1 MFKHYRQG
9 MFTFI
14 SFMILDILCLFLA
27 YIAAIWVYSLG
38 SAANY
43 RSDDHFPVVII
54 MMVVDVAVT
63 LSCNTLRRVLRR
75 RKRKEA
81 AEGAKHVGI
90 SFVVLAVI
98 LFTLKWS
105 ASYSRLVIYLTYVL
119 YYALFVVTHSLWR
132 RLLGRLRKK
141 RDRKTAILM
150 TTDRFVEE
158 GLEELNRRNIEVRA
172 VFLLKN
178 IKVDKIGDIH
188 VVKDAQ
194 EAAKIMCWDW
204 IDQAYVYGLDHQMI
218 PEELNKACAEMR
230 MPLRTVDFEYRVI
243 ELKTI
248 PNKDPQYGALS
259 FLEGKRDIPFPIRRV
274 YWITETEADLHR
286 GFHAHKLNC
295 QLLFCPHGKID
306 IVLDDGE
313 TKEVVTLEGPSK
325 GLLLM
330 PGMWRE
336 MIWRET
342 GSVLCVLASE
352 YYDPEEY
359 IRNYDEF
366 MKYKKKK

>member
-1 MFKHYRQG
+1 MLKHYRQG
-9 MFTFI
+9 MLTFI
-14 SFMILDILCLFLA
+14 SFVLIDLCCLFLA
-27 YIAAIWVYSLG
+27 NIVAIWIYSILG
-38 SAANY
+38 TTDY
-43 RSDDHFPVVII
+43 KFLDRFPVII
-54 MMVVDVAVT
+54 FMMVVDVGVT
-63 LSCNTLRRVLRR
+63 LVFNTLRRVLRR

-81 AEGAKHVGI
+81 VEGAKHVLI
-90 SFVVLAVI
+90 SFVILAVI

-105 ASYSRLVIYLTYVL
+105 ASYSRLVIYLTYII
-119 YYALFVVTHSLWR
+119 YYVLFVVTHSLWR
-132 RLLGRLRKK
+132 RLLGRIRKK
-141 RDRKTAILM
+141 RERRTAILM

-158 GLEELNRRNIEVRA
+158 GLEELEKRNIEVRA
-172 VFLLKN
+172 IFLLKN

-188 VVKDAQ
+188 VVKDAK
-194 EAAKIMCWDW
+194 EAAKVMCWDW
-204 IDQAYVYGLDHQMI
+204 IDQAYVFGLDHQMI
-218 PEELNKACAEMR
+218 PDELRDACEELH

-248 PNKDPQYGALS
+248 ANEDPQYGALS

-313 TKEVVTLEGPSK
+313 TKNTVTLEGPSK

-352 YYDPEEY
+352 YYDPDEY
-359 IRNYDEF
+359 IRNYDDF
-366 MKYKKKK
+366 KRFKKK